1 MAIRKTLL
9 TALGVPDA
17 RVQKYLPQFKTV
29 LSEHGIDT
37 DLRVAHFLAQ
47 VMHESGKLR
56 WIRENL
62 NYSTDALLRVFGT
75 YYSSRQTA
83 DRDAR
88 QPERIGSVV
97 YANRMGNGPPESGDG
112 FRYRGR
118 GFIQLTGKSNYR
130 QFSQWIGEDVAENP
144 DLVATRYPVHSA
156 VHYWVK
162 RKINIEADRDD
173 IDAVTKK
180 INGGLNGLASRV
192 ALLAVAKQR
201 LRLGVERHVLDRPT
215 HRIKPNRLNLRSEP
229 RVHPETRVG
238 GLARGDEVRK
248 VGSAKV
254 AGWVRIR
261 ALVNGHLMRG
271 FVASRFLEPL

>member
-9 TALGVPDA
+9 TDLGVPDA
-17 RVQKYLPQFKTV
+17 RVQRYLPQFKTV
-29 LSEHGIDT
+29 PSEHGIDT
-37 DLRVAHFLAQ
+37 DLRLAHFLAQ

-62 NYSTDALLRVFGT
+62 NYSADALLSVFDK
-75 YYSSRQTA
+75 YYSSRQRA

-88 QPERIGSVV
+88 QPERIGNVV

-130 QFSQWIGEDVAENP
+130 QFSRWIGENVTEQP
-144 DLVATRYPVHSA
+144 DLVATRYPLDSA
-156 VHYWVK
+156 VHYWIT
-162 RKINIEADRDD
+162 RKINIAADRDD

-180 INGGLNGLASRV
+180 VNGGLHGLADRV
-192 ALLAVAKQR
+192 ELLAVAKK
-201 LRLGVERHVLDRPT
+201 RLGLEVERFVLDGPT
-215 HRIKPNRLNLRSEP
+215 HRIGPNRLNLRSEP
-229 RVHPETRVG
+229 RVHPQTRVG
-238 GLARGDEVRK
+238 GLSRGDEVRK
-248 VGSAKV
+248 LGAAKV
-254 AGWVRIR
+254 EGWVRIR
-261 ALVNGHLMRG
+261 ALVNGHPMRG